1 VPQFGQRRG
10 ARNTP
15 SGGASAEKVKP
26 ERGQGSVPA
35 IEPTVVSRRQL
46 LMGVGGGATLL
57 SANRVLGG
65 FGTRFMS
72 AGSSSSGTIVIGFVS
87 PQTGDLADFATSN
100 TFAVNKIRQTSAY
113 SKGLK
118 IGGKTYDVQII
129 VKDSQSDPS
138 RASEVARDLILN
150 NNVDLI
156 VTSSTPETDNPV
168 AVLCETEG
176 VPCVSTVVPWQAWY
190 AGLGG
195 DPLKPTQKFEYN
207 VMFFFGLEGFGKCF
221 IPMWNRISSNK
232 VVAEMF
238 PNDSDGNAFRDAW
251 PSMLKAAGY
260 TGVDGGAYPDL
271 TANFTS
277 MISDFKSHDCEIYV
291 NVPLPPDFNTFWK
304 EAAEQDFKPKLAT
317 VAKVLLFPADVTA
330 LGPLVNNVATDSWW
344 SPFAPYKSA
353 LTGETAAD
361 LALDYQKTTGQQW
374 TQAIGSTYAAFEV
387 ASNAFAAASD
397 PHDHKDVADKLHS
410 MKYEGMNGEVDFASG
425 PAPGVAIIPAAGVQW
440 KPGKKGSFTDFPYA
454 MFVVDNSDA
463 PSWPI
468 NGTLEPTNP

>member
-1 VPQFGQRRG
+1 
-10 ARNTP
+10 
-15 SGGASAEKVKP
+15 
-26 ERGQGSVPA
+26 
-35 IEPTVVSRRQL
+35 
-46 LMGVGGGATLL
+46 
-57 SANRVLGG
+57 
-65 FGTRFMS
+65 
-72 AGSSSSGTIVIGFVS
+72 
-87 PQTGDLADFATSN
+87 
-100 TFAVNKIRQTSAY
+100 
-113 SKGLK
+113 
-118 IGGKTYDVQII
+118 
-129 VKDSQSDPS
+129 
-138 RASEVARDLILN
+138 
-150 NNVDLI
+150 
-156 VTSSTPETDNPV
+156 
-168 AVLCETEG
+168 
-176 VPCVSTVVPWQAWY
+176 
-190 AGLGG
+190 
-195 DPLKPTQKFEYN
+195 
-207 VMFFFGLEGFGKCF
+207 
-221 IPMWNRISSNK
+221 MWERISTNK

-238 PNDSDGNAFRDAW
+238 PNDSDGNAFRAAW

-260 TGVDGGAYPDL
+260 TGVDGGSYPDL

-304 EAAEQDFKPKLAT
+304 EAAEQKFKPKLAT
-317 VAKVLLFPADVTA
+317 VAKVLLFPADVKA
-330 LGPLVNNVATDSWW
+330 LGPLVNNIATDSWW

-353 LTGETAAD
+353 LTGETAAH

-387 ASNAFAAASD
+387 ASNALAAASD

-425 PAPGVAIIPAAGVQW
+425 PAPGVAVIPAAGVQW